1 MGRYSAVYSSK
12 YLLIS
17 TILHRTGWIHVA
29 MEFAKLTLLEGQ
41 HEPSDKLEGEVAC
54 FVKHQHDVLGIF
66 CDGECVHVANI
77 NRIAE
82 IL

>member
-1 MGRYSAVYSSK
+1 
-12 YLLIS
+12 
-17 TILHRTGWIHVA
+17 
-29 MEFAKLTLLEGQ
+29 MEFAKLTFLEGQ
-41 HEPSDKLEGEVAC
+41 EAPSDKLEGGVAY
-54 FVKHQHDVLGIF
+54 FVKHQHYVLMIF